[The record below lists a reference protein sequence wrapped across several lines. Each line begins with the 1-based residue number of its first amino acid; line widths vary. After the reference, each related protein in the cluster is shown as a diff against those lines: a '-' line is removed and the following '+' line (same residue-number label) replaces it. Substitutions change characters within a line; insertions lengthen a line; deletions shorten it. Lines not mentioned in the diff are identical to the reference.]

1 MMRVSRGQI
10 TVGAVYRGIQAN
22 EISSTGIVL

>member
-1 MMRVSRGQI
+1 MMRVPRGQI
-10 TVGAVYRGIQAN
+10 TVDAVYCGIQPN